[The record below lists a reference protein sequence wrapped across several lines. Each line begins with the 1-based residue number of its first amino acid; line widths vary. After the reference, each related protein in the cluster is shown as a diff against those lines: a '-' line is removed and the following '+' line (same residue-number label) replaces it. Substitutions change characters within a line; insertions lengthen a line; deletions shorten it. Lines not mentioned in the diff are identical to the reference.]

1 MSTIRQ
7 LFAGLSVALLLTACG
22 GGSKDLSGGGSDNG
36 GGSTTT
42 TASLAVTSLACTDA
56 VAGTGCTSTVYL
68 PAEKTN
74 RVEVVL
80 KDAKGKAI
88 SGSIVN
94 LSASIGTLSPAA
106 ALTDSKGIATF
117 TLQAPAANANGAG
130 TLTATYTDSSTS
142 TSTTVSKKLDYQFIP
157 GTASSDTYQLS
168 AKLMACSNVSDLST
182 CAEQANLPAD
192 TPSLIIATLLDP
204 SGSPVSGEII
214 TAATTVGSI
223 TPASTQLTNS
233 SGQATFQ
240 ISSNSAS
247 TSTAGTVT
255 LSTTVDS
262 TSLSAAKNFQFGAN
276 NLGISMSTDTA
287 TLAAGNVA
295 VLTVHVTQNGSA
307 YNSPVTISFTS
318 TCAAQGKAT
327 LDSSVTAQQGTAIAT
342 YKGTTDN
349 YACSGNDTVV
359 ATAAGIDASASV
371 TINNQAAAPR
381 SITAATPSPEFI
393 YLHNSGKNET
403 STIIFTLLDAQAKP
417 ISGKTLNFALSGNLS
432 NNSKY
437 SDYVLSPTSATTNKD
452 GQAKV
457 TLNAGNLPV
466 PVSVI
471 ASMADDPTIRSASSQ
486 IGVGVG
492 IADDNSFSFAAD
504 SYNINGAGYDG
515 EEAAITIRLADRF
528 NNPVPDGT
536 KVVFT
541 TEGGSIKGNLTSSS
555 GDATNTCTSKGGVC
569 TATLTSQSP
578 RTADGRITVTATV
591 VGEESFKDL
600 NGNGIFDKGEL
611 TGVADDQTIA
621 NVPDYVHNYTDVG
634 EPFQNKNVD
643 DDSSGDSDGYLVNT
657 DTFDDLNGNGVRD
670 LGDNIYTGLVCDS
683 DTITRGFCKRNT
695 VTLFRNVEF
704 VFSGVN
710 SSAAGY
716 GAMPLQVYDIN
727 TGTWRSDIA
736 VDLTTGSKYVRVL
749 PMFIAKNDQGSE
761 AERLKNPIP
770 SSLGDSSNFGDLES
784 YYDLRG
790 VNPVPAGSTLSTS
803 NDNGGTVKAVGLSS
817 GNCSGDATT
826 AYPSTTRPQFY
837 CFRIDPEST
846 ANKKTSGTL
855 DITISTTGSHKDSL
869 TSSVTVVDAG

>member
-7 LFAGLSVALLLTACG
+7 LVAGLSVALLLTACG
-22 GGSKDLSGGGSDNG
+22 GGNKDLSGGGTDNG
-36 GGSTTT
+36 GSGSTDSAT
-42 TASLAVTSLACTDA
+42 LAITSLSCTDA
-56 VAGTGCTSTVYL
+56 SAGTGCASTIRL

-88 SGSIVN
+88 SDVTVN
-94 LSASIGTLSPAA
+94 LATSKGTVSPDAV
-106 ALTDSKGIATF
+106 LTDTNGLAIF
-117 TLQAPAANANGAG
+117 TLDAPAANTSGAG
-130 TLTATYTDSSTS
+130 TLTATYTDSS
-142 TSTTVSKKLDYQFIP
+142 STTTTKTLDFQFIP
-157 GTASSDTYQLS
+157 GSTSSDTYQLT
-168 AKLMACSNVSDLST
+168 AKLMACDDISNQTT
-182 CAEQANLPAD
+182 CTEASNLPAD
-192 TPSLIIATLLDP
+192 KPNLLVATLMDP
-204 SGSPVSGEII
+204 SGSPVKDAII
-214 TAATTVGSI
+214 SAVATLGTISPATTR
-223 TPASTQLTNS
+223 LTDS
-233 SGQATFQ
+233 EGKATFQ
-240 ISSNSAS
+240 LSSNS
-247 TSTAGTVT
+247 TSSNAAGTIT
-255 LSTTVDS
+255 LSTTVED
-262 TSLSAAKNFQFGAN
+262 TSLSIGKNYQFGAN
-276 NLGISMSTDTA
+276 DLEISMTADTT

-295 VLTVHVTQNGSA
+295 VLTVTVTQNGNPYS
-307 YNSPVTISFTS
+307 SPVAISFTS
-318 TCAAQGKAT
+318 PCAAQGKAT
-327 LDSSVTAQQGTAIAT
+327 LDSSVTAQQGTAMAT

-371 TINNQAAAPR
+371 TINNQAAAAR
-381 SITAATPSPEFI
+381 SITAAMPNPEFI
-393 YLHNSGKNET
+393 YLHNSGKNEKAT
-403 STIIFTLLDAQAKP
+403 VTFTLLDAQAKP
-417 ISGKTLNFALSGNLS
+417 ISGKVLNFSLSSNLS

-437 SDYVLSPTSATTNKD
+437 NDYVLSPTSATTNND
-452 GQAKV
+452 GQATV

-727 TGTWRSDIA
+727 TDTWRSDIA

-869 TSSVTVVDAG
+869 TSSVKVVDAG